1 MLKEFFDINLANF
14 ILSKNLG
21 YSVLKNLIH
30 SLNICALTNSK
41 FSLIFFFTR
50 LDIFSTLSLPDNGW

>member
-30 SLNICALTNSK
+30 SLNICASTNSK
-41 FSLIFFFTR
+41 FSLIFFIR
-50 LDIFSTLSLPDNGW
+50 LDIFSTLSLPDKG